1 MVRRDGA
8 AIRKER
14 MQEIARTIQRLLQNH
29 SELSFSRT
37 VSTFAY
43 ETGLTKE
50 KINEYFEIME
60 GLGHFVLDKE
70 GDKIKRAFEA
80 EKEVED

>member
-1 MVRRDGA
+1 MVKRDGA

-29 SELSFSRT
+29 NELCFSKT
-37 VSTFAY
+37 VTTFQY

-50 KINEYFEIME
+50 KIAEYFEIME
-60 GLGHFVLDKE
+60 GLGHFVVEREHDRIR
-70 GDKIKRAFEA
+70 KISDV
-80 EKEVED
+80 EVSK